1 MTEPPR
7 RYFTLA
13 PARADEPQY
22 GIMTRVRYFTEIRL
36 HPRGA
41 TRDELAAEIARL
53 EALGRED
60 PSWGNI
66 PDGFT
71 VILRKRIE
79 DLESSGR
86 HREIGWAD
94 IIGA

>member
-1 MTEPPR
+1 
-7 RYFTLA
+7 
-13 PARADEPQY
+13 
-22 GIMTRVRYFTEIRL
+22 MTRFRYFTEIRL
-36 HPRGA
+36 PPRGA

-60 PSWGNI
+60 PSWSNI